1 VSILV
6 SQQTRVIIQGLG
18 SAGKF
23 HAAAMMEYGTRLVG
37 AVNPGKGHA
46 TWEDLPVFD
55 TVAQAVRDT
64 GADTSCIFVRAPD
77 AADAILEAADAGLRL
92 VVCITEGIPILDML
106 KVKHA
111 LASSK
116 TMLIGPNCPG
126 IITPGACKVGI
137 MPTAMHR
144 PGRVGVLS
152 RSGTLTYEAVDQLSR
167 LDIGQSTCIGL
178 GGDPIKGLDYIDGLA
193 LFEADADTDGVV
205 LIGEI
210 GGQAEEAAARWVQA
224 NGSKPVVAY
233 IAGRTAPP
241 GRRMGHAGAIVSA
254 CEGGADDKIRVL
266 REQGVQVVENPSE
279 IGEQM
284 KAALAG
290 RGGM

>member
-1 VSILV
+1 M
-6 SQQTRVIIQGLG
+6 R
-18 SAGKF
+18 K
-23 HAAAMMEYGTRLVG
+23 YGTRLVG
-37 AVNPGKGHA
+37 AVNPGKGHS
-46 TWEDLPVFD
+46 TWEKLPLFD
-55 TVAQAVRDT
+55 TVTQAVRAT
-64 GADTSCIFVRAPD
+64 GADASCIFVAAPD
-77 AADAILEAADAGLRL
+77 AADAILEAADADVRL

-111 LASSK
+111 LAGSK
-116 TMLIGPNCPG
+116 TVLIGPNCPG

-137 MPTAMHR
+137 MPTAIHR

-167 LDIGQSTCIGL
+167 LGIGQSTCIGL
-178 GGDPIKGLDYIDGLA
+178 GGDPIKGLDYIEALA

-210 GGQAEEAAARWVQA
+210 GGQAEEAAARWVKA
-224 NGSKPVVAY
+224 HGHKPVVAY

-254 CEGGADDKIRVL
+254 CEGSADDKIRVL
-266 REQGVQVVENPSE
+266 NEMGVRVAERPTDIGSE
-279 IGEQM
+279 MQ
-284 KAALAG
+284 AALAG
-290 RGGM
+290 QGH

>member
-1 VSILV
+1 MSILV
-6 SQQTRVIIQGLG
+6 NTQTRVIIQGLG
-18 SAGKF
+18 AVGKF
-23 HAAAMMEYGTRLVG
+23 HAAAMIEYGTTVVG
-37 AVNPGKGHA
+37 AVAPGKGYT
-46 TWEDLPVFD
+46 TWERLPLFD

-77 AADAILEAADAGLRL
+77 AADAILEAVDAGMRL

-111 LASSK
+111 LADSK

-137 MPTAMHR
+137 MPAAIHR

-167 LDIGQSTCIGL
+167 LGIGQSTCIGL
-178 GGDPIKGLDYIDGLA
+178 GGDPIKGLDYIEGLA
-193 LFEADADTDGVV
+193 LFEADPDTDGVV

-210 GGQAEEAAARWVQA
+210 GGRAEEAAARWVKA
-224 NGSKPVVAY
+224 RGSKPVVAY

-254 CEGGADDKIRVL
+254 GEGSADDKIRVL
-266 REQGVQVVENPSE
+266 NELGVCVAENPGE
-279 IGEQM
+279 IGAQM
-284 KAALAG
+284 QAALAG
-290 RGGM
+290 RKK